1 MQHLQPNTT
10 LQGGK
15 YRIERVL
22 GQGGFGITYLAEQV
36 SLGRKVAIKEFFMK
50 DLCGRG
56 DDTRTVE
63 TPSTGSSRQV
73 EMYRRKFIKEAHSL
87 ARLSHPNIINVIE
100 VFEENKTVYYVMPYL
115 SGGSLNDLV
124 KAHGTLSEDEA
135 MKYIRQIAKA
145 LKYMHEDMRIC
156 HYDVKPSNILLDG
169 KGNAVLIDFGISK
182 NYDDSGHETSTTPI
196 GLSEGYAPIE
206 QYQQNISDFSPVSDV
221 YALGATLYFLLHGKC
236 PVNAP
241 SRAGGTTLLLKNNL
255 SSNTTNLIKDAMKI
269 SKAERSQSMDVFLE
283 EAKVFSSN
291 NDESTVLSGKASIE
305 SEYTAEDT
313 FLVDDSN
320 NQFSSASYK
329 EYNNKGN
336 NGRTYIGWIIG
347 ILIIALIGIVY
358 FVNNG
363 KNGGSAATTGLSNDP
378 VSMIVDSVE
387 QINNEEA
394 KSSTSEIDIYAE
406 RVKEFSQKRNGVIV
420 SYPNDNRYCVYYSKP
435 LNGHKELYR
444 YDALTDKEEKIDLPV
459 GATWGYTDL
468 WLTKNNRFIFI
479 AAEERYTDFIRIDT
493 ETKQVM
499 YITECHHVKR
509 GSNGFIVTKSECYNE
524 YEATSMAD
532 MLYEY
537 TDYYYDEEGNY
548 TGNHGNTYR

>member
-1 MQHLQPNTT
+1 
-10 LQGGK
+10 
-15 YRIERVL
+15 
-22 GQGGFGITYLAEQV
+22 
-36 SLGRKVAIKEFFMK
+36 
-50 DLCGRG
+50 
-56 DDTRTVE
+56 
-63 TPSTGSSRQV
+63 
-73 EMYRRKFIKEAHSL
+73 
-87 ARLSHPNIINVIE
+87 
-100 VFEENKTVYYVMPYL
+100 
-115 SGGSLNDLV
+115 
-124 KAHGTLSEDEA
+124 
-135 MKYIRQIAKA
+135 
-145 LKYMHEDMRIC
+145 
-156 HYDVKPSNILLDG
+156 
-169 KGNAVLIDFGISK
+169 
-182 NYDDSGHETSTTPI
+182 
-196 GLSEGYAPIE
+196 
-206 QYQQNISDFSPVSDV
+206 
-221 YALGATLYFLLHGKC
+221 
-236 PVNAP
+236 
-241 SRAGGTTLLLKNNL
+241 
-255 SSNTTNLIKDAMKI
+255 
-269 SKAERSQSMDVFLE
+269 MDVFLE

-320 NQFSSASYK
+320 NQFSSTSYK

-336 NGRTYIGWIIG
+336 NGRTYIGLIIG

-363 KNGGSAATTGLSNDP
+363 KNGGSATTTGLSNDP

-406 RVKEFSQKRNGVIV
+406 RVKEFSQNRKGVIV